1 MQGDQIGERH
11 SGKYRKSLKGKN
23 QWLIYLHST
32 MNTLKAFHVE
42 KTRLKSPSKKCKHV
56 QNKI

>member
-11 SGKYRKSLKGKN
+11 FGKYRKSLKGKN
-23 QWLIYLHST
+23 QWQTYLHST

-42 KTRLKSPSKKCKHV
+42 KNTLKE
-56 QNKI
+56 

>member
-23 QWLIYLHST
+23 QWQIYLYST

-42 KTRLKSPSKKCKHV
+42 KTL
-56 QNKI
+56 